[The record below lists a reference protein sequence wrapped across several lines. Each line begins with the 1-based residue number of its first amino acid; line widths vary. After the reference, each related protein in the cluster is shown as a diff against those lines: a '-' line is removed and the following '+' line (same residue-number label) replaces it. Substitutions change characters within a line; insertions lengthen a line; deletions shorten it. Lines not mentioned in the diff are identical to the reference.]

1 MVINKS
7 SKIYVA
13 GHNGMVGSA
22 ILRKLKSDGFINLI
36 YINRDELDLMVQNDV
51 ESFFK
56 NHKPEYVF
64 ICAAKVG
71 GIYANNTYGGE
82 FLYNN
87 LQIQNNLIHFAS
99 KYNVTKLLFLGSSC
113 IYPRNCIQPIDEE
126 ALLTG
131 PLEKTNEPYAIA
143 KIAGIKMCEYYHK
156 QYGSQFFSIM
166 PTNLYGPNDNYDLNN
181 SHVLP
186 AIIRKIYEAIE
197 HKQDQVTLWGTG
209 NPLRE
214 FMHVDDLA
222 SAAVFIMKLNFD
234 ELYNDGLIHLNVGT
248 EKEISINDLSEIIS
262 RKMLYEGKINFDIS
276 RPDGTPRKIMN
287 STKLYNLGWYPS
299 ISLERGI
306 ETTIEDFK
314 QNLN

>member
-1 MVINKS
+1 
-7 SKIYVA
+7 
-13 GHNGMVGSA
+13 MVGSA

-36 YINRDELDLMVQNDV
+36 YRSRDELDLMVQDDV

-87 LQIQNNLIHFAS
+87 LQIQNNLIHFSS

-113 IYPRNCIQPIDEE
+113 IYPRNCIQPINEE

-197 HKQDQVTLWGTG
+197 YKKDHVNLWGTG

-222 SAAVFIMKLNFD
+222 SAAVFIIKLNFD
-234 ELYNDGLIHLNVGT
+234 ELYNDELIHLNVGT
-248 EKEISINDLSEIIS
+248 EKEISINDLSAIIS
-262 RKMLYEGKINFDIS
+262 RKMLYEGKINFDKS

-287 STKLYNLGWYPS
+287 STKLYNLGWSPS

-306 ETTIEDFK
+306 EITIEDFK
-314 QNLN
+314 QNLNQLI

>member
-1 MVINKS
+1 VVINKS

-287 STKLYNLGWYPS
+287 STKLYNLGWSPS

>member
-1 MVINKS
+1 
-7 SKIYVA
+7 
-13 GHNGMVGSA
+13 MVGSA

-287 STKLYNLGWYPS
+287 STKLYNLGWSPS

>member
-1 MVINKS
+1 
-7 SKIYVA
+7 
-13 GHNGMVGSA
+13 MVGSA
-22 ILRKLKSDGFINLI
+22 ILRKLKSDGLINLI
-36 YINRDELDLMVQNDV
+36 YRSRDELDLMVQDDV

-87 LQIQNNLIHFAS
+87 LQIQNNLIHFSS

-113 IYPRNCIQPIDEE
+113 IYPRNCIQPINEE

-197 HKQDQVTLWGTG
+197 HKQDQVNLWGTG
-209 NPLRE
+209 KPLRE

-248 EKEISINDLSEIIS
+248 EKEISINDLSAIIS
-262 RKMLYEGKINFDIS
+262 RKMLYKGKINFDKS

-287 STKLYNLGWYPS
+287 STKLYNLGWSPS
-299 ISLERGI
+299 ISLERGV

>member
-1 MVINKS
+1 VVINKS

>member
-1 MVINKS
+1 
-7 SKIYVA
+7 
-13 GHNGMVGSA
+13 MVGSA

-36 YINRDELDLMVQNDV
+36 YRSRDELDLMVQDDV

-87 LQIQNNLIHFAS
+87 LQIQNNLIHFSS

-113 IYPRNCIQPIDEE
+113 IYPRNCIQPINEE

-197 HKQDQVTLWGTG
+197 YKKDQVNLWGTG

-222 SAAVFIMKLNFD
+222 SAAVFIIKLNFD
-234 ELYNDGLIHLNVGT
+234 ELYNDELIHLNVGT
-248 EKEISINDLSEIIS
+248 EKEIRINDLSAIIS
-262 RKMLYEGKINFDIS
+262 RKMLYEGKINFDKS

-287 STKLYNLGWYPS
+287 STKLYNLGWSPS

-306 ETTIEDFK
+306 EITIEDFK
-314 QNLN
+314 QNLNQLI

>member
-1 MVINKS
+1 
-7 SKIYVA
+7 
-13 GHNGMVGSA
+13 MVGSA